1 MPRLGLGTSPLDDAD
16 AEAAVAS
23 AIDLGYRLIDT
34 AHAYGNETGVGRAL
48 AASDVAREELF
59 ITSKLNAEW
68 HGFQEAQ
75 DAFAMSAGKLGVDYI
90 DLFLIHWPNPRQDR
104 YVDAF
109 RGLVELLRTGR
120 VRAIGLSN
128 FKPEHLQRV
137 IDETGAV
144 PDVNQ
149 IELDPTRPRGVARV
163 STAARHRHGVVEP
176 AGERRRAA
184 AATGDRRDRRA
195 ARADDRAD
203 RASLARPDRRRCRSP
218 SRRTPRARPR
228 TWPYSTSSSIRR
240 RWTPSR
246 SSTAASR
253 RPPTRIASATD
264 RRLESRS
271 GASNPHGSA
280 CSQGS
285 PRRPPNRR
293 HRGRRRRERVGAAAW
308 LDRRRPRA
316 VPGTRRGRAGVRP
329 ALRMLT
335 GSARQC
341 ASVAMGEHLPLY
353 FGLPAADRAS
363 LSR

>member
-1 MPRLGLGTSPLDDAD
+1 MTAAALAPTVELVHGAQMPRLGLGTSPLDDAD

-59 ITSKLNAEW
+59 VTSKLNAEW

-75 DAFAMSAGKLGVDYI
+75 DAFAMSAEKLGVDYI

-149 IELDPTRPRGVARV
+149 IELDPTIAREESRGYHR
-163 STAARHRHGVVEP
+163 RHDIVTESWSPLGNGGELLQLPTIAEIAERHG
-176 AGERRRAA
+176 
-184 AATGDRRDRRA
+184 
-195 ARADDRAD
+195 
-203 RASLARPDRRRCRSP
+203 
-218 SRRTPRARPR
+218 RT
-228 TWPYSTSSSIRR
+228 
-240 RWTPSR
+240 
-246 SSTAASR
+246 TAQ
-253 RPPTRIASATD
+253 I
-264 RRLESRS
+264 
-271 GASNPHGSA
+271 
-280 CSQGS
+280 
-285 PRRPPNRR
+285 
-293 HRGRRRRERVGAAAW
+293 V
-308 LDRRRPRA
+308 
-316 VPGTRRGRAGVRP
+316 
-329 ALRMLT
+329 LR
-335 GSARQC
+335 
-341 ASVAMGEHLPLY
+341 
-353 FGLPAADRAS
+353 
-363 LSR
+363 

>member
-1 MPRLGLGTSPLDDAD
+1 MTAAALAPTVELVHGAQMPRLGFGTSPLDDAD

-48 AASDVAREELF
+48 AASGVAREELF

-75 DAFAMSAGKLGVDYI
+75 DAFAMSAEKLGLDYI

-149 IELDPTRPRGVARV
+149 IELDPTIAREESRGYHRRHDIVTESWSPLGNGGELLRTGRVRAIGLSNFKPEHVQRVIDETGAVPDVNQIELDPTIAREEPRAYHR
-163 STAARHRHGVVEP
+163 RHDIITESWSPLGNGGELLRIPVIAEIAERHGRTIAQVVLRWHVQIGAVPIPKSANPERQ
-176 AGERRRAA
+176 AENLAVFDFELDQAEMDAMAALDRGES
-184 AATGDRRDRRA
+184 AATDSD
-195 ARADDRAD
+195 
-203 RASLARPDRRRCRSP
+203 S
-218 SRRTPRARPR
+218 
-228 TWPYSTSSSIRR
+228 
-240 RWTPSR
+240 
-246 SSTAASR
+246 
-253 RPPTRIASATD
+253 
-264 RRLESRS
+264 
-271 GASNPHGSA
+271 
-280 CSQGS
+280 
-285 PRRPPNRR
+285 
-293 HRGRRRRERVGAAAW
+293 
-308 LDRRRPRA
+308 
-316 VPGTRRGRAGVRP
+316 
-329 ALRMLT
+329 
-335 GSARQC
+335 
-341 ASVAMGEHLPLY
+341 
-353 FGLPAADRAS
+353 FGH
-363 LSR
+363 